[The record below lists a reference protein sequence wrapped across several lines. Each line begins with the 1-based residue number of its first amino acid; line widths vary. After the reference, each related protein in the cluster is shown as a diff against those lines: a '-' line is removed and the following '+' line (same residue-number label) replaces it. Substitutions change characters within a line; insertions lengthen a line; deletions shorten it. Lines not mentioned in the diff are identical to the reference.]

1 MPQSGKLYQVIF
13 YDDLMLDDDNLL
25 VEAEPLIQTGEEKR
39 EREEKDA
46 PKEKGR
52 ILLREINY

>member
-25 VEAEPLIQTGEEKR
+25 VEAEPLIQMGEEKR
-39 EREEKDA
+39 KDRSMRPYSLGA
-46 PKEKGR
+46 
-52 ILLREINY
+52 YS